1 MDINVKWTQD
11 TRKQLSERNVEGQEA
26 WGGLLSAQSAVRS
39 KDHGEEEELRKRQS
53 AVRSNP
59 GKRSSRRSEEKSL
72 RKEGCGKVRLDKN
85 LSLDMGIKSSQI
97 TSERIFSR
105 EPLHLQQ

>member
-1 MDINVKWTQD
+1 MWLCKDHGEEEEL
-11 TRKQLSERNVEGQEA
+11 RKR
-26 WGGLLSAQSAVRS
+26 QSAVRS